1 MDLFSRTV
9 TMVGPPA
16 DIMAYATDMTAFV
29 SDAVGQEVALWQMG
43 FGAPAGT
50 VGWTARVEGLAGVST
65 MQATLMANADYHTKL
80 AAGRDFLAGPATDA
94 LGTVIHGELGDPPPV
109 GSVAAITSAVIGNG
123 KYAEAVAWGI
133 DMTDHATSVTGTPT
147 MFLMQRFGTF
157 GAVTWVGISADAAAA
172 DAAGA
177 KLEADPAY
185 VEKLGAVGDL
195 FVPSSGNRA
204 VATRVA

>member
-9 TMVGPPA
+9 STVGPPA
-16 DIMAYATDMTAFV
+16 DVMAFATDMTAFV
-29 SDAVGQEVALWQMG
+29 SDKLGQEVALWAMG

-50 VGWTARVEGLAGVST
+50 IGWTARIDGLAGVSA
-65 MQATLMANADYHTKL
+65 MQATLMEDPEYHAKL
-80 AAGRDFLAGPATDA
+80 GAGRDFVAAPATDQ
-94 LGTVIHGELGDPPPV
+94 LGSLIHGELGDPPPV

-133 DMTDHATSVTGTPT
+133 DMADHAGSVTGVPT
-147 MFLMQRFGTF
+147 NFMMSRFGTF
-157 GAVTWVGISADAAAA
+157 GAVTWIGVSADAAAA

-177 KLEADPAY
+177 ALESDAAY
-185 VEKLGAVGDL
+185 IEKLGAVGDL
-195 FVPSSGNRA
+195 FVPASGNRS